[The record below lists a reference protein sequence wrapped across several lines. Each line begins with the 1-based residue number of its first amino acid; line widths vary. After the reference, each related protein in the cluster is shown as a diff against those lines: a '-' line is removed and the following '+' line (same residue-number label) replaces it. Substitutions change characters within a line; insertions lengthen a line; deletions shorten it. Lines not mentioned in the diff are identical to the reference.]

1 MIYEYICT
9 NCKHE
14 WEIEQK
20 ITDRAKKKC
29 PKCNKRFAK
38 RQISKTSFQ
47 LIGGGWADSG
57 YGNK

>member
-9 NCKHE
+9 KCKHE
-14 WEIEQK
+14 WEAEQK
-20 ITDRAKKKC
+20 ITAKVIKKC
-29 PKCNKRFAK
+29 PKCKKLSAK

-47 LIGGGWADSG
+47 LLGGSWAKEG